1 MDHLDNSYVSVGYQA
16 IGILIKILQFIQSN
30 ELNAEEND

>member
-16 IGILIKILQFIQSN
+16 IGILINFLQFIQNN
-30 ELNAEEND
+30 EFNAEENN